1 VTVANNGSQALAFL
15 EHNTFDLVL
24 MDVQMPEMDGF
35 ETSIAIRARE
45 RVTGGHVRIV
55 AMTARA
61 MQGDREQCFAA
72 GMDGYLSKPIDRD
85 LMMTIVEQEPEIE
98 PAAHGAAARHLEA
111 CVDRADLMERLD
123 GNQALFADV
132 IAIFLEDC
140 PRRLAA
146 IKAAVDHRDAER
158 IEEAAHVLKGAAGNL
173 SAVRLFEAA
182 QTLERIGSEARLSA
196 AEAAWRRLSIEATQ
210 VMDTL
215 QRFEREGVSG

>member
-1 VTVANNGSQALAFL
+1 
-15 EHNTFDLVL
+15 
-24 MDVQMPEMDGF
+24 
-35 ETSIAIRARE
+35 
-45 RVTGGHVRIV
+45 
-55 AMTARA
+55 
-61 MQGDREQCFAA
+61 MQGDREQCLAA

-85 LMMTIVEQEPEIE
+85 LMMAVVEQEQPANE
-98 PAAHGAAARHLEA
+98 PSAHGPGARHPESS
-111 CVDRADLMERLD
+111 VDRDELMDRLD
-123 GNQALFADV
+123 GNQALFSDV

-146 IKAAVDHRDAER
+146 IKAAVDLRDAAR
-158 IEEAAHVLKGAAGNL
+158 IEEAAHVLKGAAANL
-173 SAVRLFEAA
+173 SAIRLFEAA